1 MVKIWVVAAAADKHR
16 SVPRVN
22 WWPAAFALVGLGAL
36 YALVSARL
44 TLGPPWALLVL
55 AVVAVGGTRVLGS
68 RGMMLARRWLAT
80 LALAGVTIAVTVSA
94 VALITSLLNKS
105 TEAGDLLRDAVLLW
119 VTNVLTFS
127 LWYWELDGGGPANR
141 HATGCGSTDFAF
153 PQRVLGGELEA
164 TWLPEYVDYLFLAF
178 NTSTAFSP
186 TDTMV
191 LARRAKVLM
200 MYQSL
205 VSLTTI
211 AVLAARAINTI

>member
-1 MVKIWVVAAAADKHR
+1 MVAETRKPRPA
-16 SVPRVN
+16 RVN
-22 WWPAAFALVGLGAL
+22 WWPAGLALVGLGAA

-44 TLGPPWALLVL
+44 TVGPPWALLVV
-55 AVVAVGGTRVLGS
+55 AVVAAGATRLLGS
-68 RGMMLARRWLAT
+68 CGMMLARRWLAT
-80 LALAGVTIAVTVSA
+80 IVLACVTIAVTLSA
-94 VALITSLLNKS
+94 AALITSLLNKS
-105 TEAGDLLRDAVLLW
+105 TEAGDLLLDAVLLW
-119 VTNVLTFS
+119 VSNVLTFS

-141 HATGCGSTDFAF
+141 HATRCGSTDFAF

-191 LARRAKVLM
+191 LARRAKLLM
-200 MYQSL
+200 MYQSV

>member
-1 MVKIWVVAAAADKHR
+1 MVAETRKPRPA
-16 SVPRVN
+16 RVN
-22 WWPAAFALVGLGAL
+22 WWPAGLALVGLGAA

-44 TLGPPWALLVL
+44 TVGPPWALLVV
-55 AVVAVGGTRVLGS
+55 AVVAVGATRLLGS

-80 LALAGVTIAVTVSA
+80 IVLAGVTIAVTLSA
-94 VALITSLLNKS
+94 AALITSLLNKN
-105 TEAGDLLRDAVLLW
+105 TEAGDLLLDAVLLW
-119 VTNVLTFS
+119 VSNVLTFS

-141 HATGCGSTDFAF
+141 HATRCGSTDFAF

-191 LARRAKVLM
+191 LARRAKLLM
-200 MYQSL
+200 MYQSV

>member
-1 MVKIWVVAAAADKHR
+1 MLAQTRKPGPA
-16 SVPRVN
+16 RVN
-22 WWPAAFALVGLGAL
+22 WWPAALALVGLGAA

-44 TLGPPWALLVL
+44 TVGPPWALLVV
-55 AVVAVGGTRVLGS
+55 AVVAAGATRLLGS

-80 LALAGVTIAVTVSA
+80 IVLAGVTIAVTLSA
-94 VALITSLLNKS
+94 AALITSLLNKS
-105 TEAGDLLRDAVLLW
+105 TEAGDLLLDAVLLW
-119 VTNVLTFS
+119 VSNVLTFS

-141 HATGCGSTDFAF
+141 HATRCGSTDFAF

-191 LARRAKVLM
+191 LARRAKLLM
-200 MYQSL
+200 MYQSV
-205 VSLTTI
+205 VSLITI

>member
-1 MVKIWVVAAAADKHR
+1 MVAQTRKTGPA
-16 SVPRVN
+16 RVN
-22 WWPAAFALVGLGAL
+22 WWPAALALVGLGAA

-44 TLGPPWALLVL
+44 TVGPPWALLVV
-55 AVVAVGGTRVLGS
+55 AVVAAGATRLLGS

-80 LALAGVTIAVTVSA
+80 IVLAGVTIAVTLSA
-94 VALITSLLNKS
+94 AALITSLLNKS
-105 TEAGDLLRDAVLLW
+105 TEAGDLLLDAVLLW
-119 VTNVLTFS
+119 VSNVLTFS

-141 HATGCGSTDFAF
+141 HATRCGSTDFAF

-191 LARRAKVLM
+191 LARRAKLLM
-200 MYQSL
+200 MYQSV

>member
-1 MVKIWVVAAAADKHR
+1 MVAETRKPRPA
-16 SVPRVN
+16 RVN
-22 WWPAAFALVGLGAL
+22 WWPAGLALVGLGAA

-44 TLGPPWALLVL
+44 TVGPPWALLVV
-55 AVVAVGGTRVLGS
+55 AVVAAGATRLLGS

-80 LALAGVTIAVTVSA
+80 IVLAGVTIAVTLSA
-94 VALITSLLNKS
+94 AALITSLLNKN
-105 TEAGDLLRDAVLLW
+105 TEAGDLLLDAVLLW
-119 VTNVLTFS
+119 VSNVLTFS

-141 HATGCGSTDFAF
+141 HATRCGSTDFAF

-191 LARRAKVLM
+191 LARRAKLLM
-200 MYQSL
+200 MYQSV

>member
-1 MVKIWVVAAAADKHR
+1 
-16 SVPRVN
+16 VN
-22 WWPAAFALVGLGAL
+22 WWPAGLALVGLGAA

-44 TLGPPWALLVL
+44 TVGPPWALLVV
-55 AVVAVGGTRVLGS
+55 AVVAVGATRLLGS

-80 LALAGVTIAVTVSA
+80 IVLAGVTIAVTLSA
-94 VALITSLLNKS
+94 AALITSLLNKN
-105 TEAGDLLRDAVLLW
+105 TEAGDLLLDAVLLW
-119 VTNVLTFS
+119 VSNVLTFS

-141 HATGCGSTDFAF
+141 HATRCGSTDFAF